1 MEDTKAETTA
11 AVAQILQ
18 MEVSVEQKKEA
29 MRQLSMLVQTVSG
42 ILDGLVQRG
51 GSCCRLTI
59 FSDTLTLPTFSCVGR
74 LVQWL

>member
-1 MEDTKAETTA
+1 MSDTKAATTA

-18 MEVSVEQKKEA
+18 MDVSVEQKKEA

-51 GSCCRLTI
+51 ML
-59 FSDTLTLPTFSCVGR
+59 
-74 LVQWL
+74 